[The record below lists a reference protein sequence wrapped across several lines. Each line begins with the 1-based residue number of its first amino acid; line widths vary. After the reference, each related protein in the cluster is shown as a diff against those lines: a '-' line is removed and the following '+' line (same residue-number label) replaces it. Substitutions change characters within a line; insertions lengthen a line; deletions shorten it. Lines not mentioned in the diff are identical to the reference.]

1 MFAIRAYGGCMDQ
14 TREQHDVIV
23 VGGGTA
29 GLSGALTLAR
39 ARRSLVVID
48 AGEQRNRPASGVHGF
63 LTRDGLPPAELAV
76 LGRAEVERYGGAV
89 LDGRVAALAGTAG
102 AFTVTLEDGRALGA
116 RRLLVTTGLVDELPE
131 VPGLRELWGTDVV
144 HCPYCHGYEVRD
156 EPIGVLGTGAR
167 AVHLAQLFRQW
178 SDDVT
183 LFLHTGPRPS
193 AEDAAGFA
201 ARGIAVVEGDVAA
214 LETEGGRLCGV
225 RLASG
230 EVVPRRILAVETR
243 LVARAGLLAGIGLE
257 ATEHTA
263 GVGQRIDADATG
275 RTAVP
280 GVWVAG
286 NVTDLMAW
294 VASAASAGV
303 MAGAAINNDLIAED
317 TRVAVE
323 QAAATRA
330 AAA

>member
-1 MFAIRAYGGCMDQ
+1 MDQ
-14 TREQHDVIV
+14 THEQHDVVV

-39 ARRSLVVID
+39 ARRSVLVVD
-48 AGEQRNRPASGVHGF
+48 AGEQRNRPAAGVHGF
-63 LTRDGLPPAELAV
+63 LTRDGLPPDELAA

-89 LDGRVAALAGTAG
+89 LEGRVAALAGTEG
-102 AFTVTLEDGRALGA
+102 AFAVTLDDGRVLGA

-131 VPGLRELWGTDVV
+131 VPGLRELWGSDIV

-156 EPIGVLGTGAR
+156 QPIGVLATGAR

-178 SDDVT
+178 SEDVT

-193 AEDAAGFA
+193 AEEAEGLA
-201 ARGIAVVEGDVAA
+201 ARGIAVVAGDVAA
-214 LETEGGRLCGV
+214 LETEGGRLRGV

-230 EVVPRRILAVETR
+230 DVVARRVLAVETR
-243 LVARAGLLAGIGLE
+243 LVARAGLLAGVGLE
-257 ATEHTA
+257 PTEHPA
-263 GVGQRIDADATG
+263 GVGQRIEADVTG

-286 NVTDLMAW
+286 NVTDVMAW

-303 MAGAAINNDLIAED
+303 MAGAALNNDLIAED
-317 TRVAVE
+317 TRIAVE
-323 QAAATRA
+323 RAAATPA

>member
-1 MFAIRAYGGCMDQ
+1 MDKTQ
-14 TREQHDVIV
+14 GQHDVIV
-23 VGGGTA
+23 VGGGAA

-39 ARRSLVVID
+39 ARRSVLLID
-48 AGEQRNRPASGVHGF
+48 AGEQRNRPASGVHG
-63 LTRDGLPPAELAV
+63 LLARDGLPPAELTAM
-76 LGRAEVERYGGAV
+76 GRAEVERYGGTV
-89 LDGRVAALAGTAG
+89 LDGRVTALAGSAG
-102 AFTVTLEDGRALGA
+102 AFTVTLEDGRALEA

-131 VPGLRELWGTDVV
+131 LPGLRELWGADVV

-156 EPIGVLGTGAR
+156 RPIGVLGTGSR

-193 AEDAAGFA
+193 AEEMEGLA
-201 ARGIAVVEGDVAA
+201 ARGIAVVDGEVAA
-214 LETEGGRLCGV
+214 LDTEAGRLRGV

-230 EVVPRRILAVETR
+230 EVVPRRVLAVETR
-243 LVARAGLLAGIGLE
+243 LVARAELLAGIGLHPV
-257 ATEHTA
+257 EHPH
-263 GVGQRIDADATG
+263 GQRIEADNTG

-286 NVTDLMAW
+286 NVTDPMAW
-294 VASAASAGV
+294 VAGAASAGLL
-303 MAGAAINNDLIAED
+303 AGAAINNDLIAED

-323 QAAATRA
+323 RSAAVRA